1 VSNPGLLSGVK
12 VLDLTNVLA
21 GPFAGYQLALMGAD
35 VLKVETPHGG
45 DLARRLGA
53 DQELSNQDLGVSF
66 LAQNAAK
73 RSITIDLKNEAG
85 KEVFGRLV
93 REYDVLLENFRPGVM
108 ERLGFSWETL
118 HALNPRLI
126 YCAVSGFGQT
136 GPMRGRP
143 AYDQIIQGLSGMM
156 SVTGTPETAPIRVG
170 APICD
175 SIGGLVAAFGISSAL
190 VQRQH
195 SGEGAFLDVSML
207 EAAIAVM
214 GWVASDQMI
223 AGREA
228 VPMANENRTS
238 APSGTFNTATGKLN
252 IAANKQ
258 EQFVLLCEVIGR
270 TELLV
275 DPRFITR
282 DLRKENREELN
293 RELTKTLMERT
304 ALEWDPILLAAGVPA
319 APVVSVREALQSD
332 QVTDRGLISTVDS
345 PSGVGDRIQVLGS
358 PLHVNGSPSTP
369 DFGPPLLGEHTEA
382 VLTELGYDAR
392 EIDTLRE
399 VGAV

>member
-1 VSNPGLLSGVK
+1 MSNPGLLSGVK

-53 DQELSNQDLGVSF
+53 DQELSSQNLGVSF

-85 KEVFGRLV
+85 KEVFGRLI

-108 ERLGFSWETL
+108 ERLGFSWE
-118 HALNPRLI
+118 ALRAINPRLI

-195 SGEGAFLDVSML
+195 TDAGAYLDVSML

-228 VPMANENRTS
+228 IPMANENRTS
-238 APSGTFNTATGKLN
+238 APSGTFDTADGKLN

-258 EQFVLLCEVIGR
+258 EQFELLCEVIGR
-270 TELLV
+270 HGLLE
-275 DPRFITR
+275 DPRFLSR
-282 DLRKENREELN
+282 DLRKDNREALN
-293 RELTKTLMERT
+293 HELTKTLMERS
-304 ALEWDPILLAAGVPA
+304 AKEWDPILLAAGVPA

-332 QVTDRGLISTVDS
+332 QVTDRGLISTVATPGDDS
-345 PSGVGDRIQVLGS
+345 RPIQVLGS
-358 PLHVNGSPSTP
+358 ALHVNGLPSTP
-369 DFGPPLLGEHTEA
+369 DFGPPLLGEHTDD
-382 VLTELGYDAR
+382 VLAELGYDAKQ
-392 EIDTLRE
+392 IGTLRE
-399 VGAV
+399 AGAV